1 MVLRGVERRE
11 VVVGGLD
18 EGAVLDGV
26 AHAAEDVLDLLADLV
41 DEVLRARR
49 EARGPAA

>member
-1 MVLRGVERRE
+1 MVLRRVERGE
-11 VVVGGLD
+11 VVVGRLD
-18 EGAVLDGV
+18 VRAVLDGV

-49 EARGPAA
+49 ELCGREA